1 MIVWK
6 YLLNIKDYFISLPTA
21 KLHKKT
27 ETKKLKN
34 FPTGYV
40 GRFYN
45 DLANNVDSAVNSDF
59 YGRIAN
65 DV

>member
-1 MIVWK
+1 MS
-6 YLLNIKDYFISLPTA
+6 FISLPTA

-34 FPTGYV
+34 FLTVYV

>member
-1 MIVWK
+1 MG
-6 YLLNIKDYFISLPTA
+6 FISLPTA

-40 GRFYN
+40 GRFYS
-45 DLANNVDSAVNSDF
+45 DLANNVYSAVNSDF